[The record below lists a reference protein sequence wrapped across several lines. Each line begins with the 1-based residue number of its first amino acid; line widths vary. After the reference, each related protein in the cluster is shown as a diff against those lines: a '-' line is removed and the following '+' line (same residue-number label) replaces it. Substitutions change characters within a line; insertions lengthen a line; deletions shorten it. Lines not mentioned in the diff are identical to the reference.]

1 VVGQRCYADVLYDDE
16 VCTMTARYVALL
28 DHSAMPHYLCGEH
41 MAQRLRDWPDS
52 IVWMREL
59 PEGET

>member
-1 VVGQRCYADVLYDDE
+1 
-16 VCTMTARYVALL
+16 MTARYVALL